1 MIAGIDP
8 VDGLRAMLSHD
19 FIRHAFLGGTF
30 IALAAG
36 LVGYFVVLRNQVFT
50 GDALSHV
57 AFTGALAAL
66 AIGIDPL
73 VGLFGATVAGAAGM
87 GALGGHARA
96 RDVVVGVVFA
106 WVLGLGVLFLS
117 IYTTSRSTSNG
128 AVGVNVLFGSIY
140 GLSLRQAVIA
150 AVIGAGAAIAL
161 VVIARPL
168 LFASVDADVAAARG
182 LSVRALGLLFLA
194 LVGITVAEAVQ
205 AVGALLIFG
214 LLVTPAAIAQR
225 LTARPFRSLALSG
238 AMSVAFLWAGL
249 TLSYAFQ
256 RIPPS
261 FLIVALA
268 FGTYVLVVVWASVLQ
283 AWHRSRRGLRPRLA
297 SAGSAAP

>member
-1 MIAGIDP
+1 MIAGIDAL
-8 VDGLRAMLSHD
+8 DGLRAMLSHD
-19 FIRHAFLGGTF
+19 FIWHAFLGGTF

-36 LVGYFVVLRNQVFT
+36 LVGYFVVLRNQVFA
-50 GDALSHV
+50 GDALSHM

-73 VGLFGATVAGAAGM
+73 LGLFGATVIGGVAM

-106 WVLGLGVLFLS
+106 WVLGLGVLFLTL
-117 IYTTSRSTSNG
+117 YTTSRSTSNG

-150 AVIGAGAAIAL
+150 AAVGAGAAIAL
-161 VVIARPL
+161 VAMARPL
-168 LFASVDADVAAARG
+168 LFASVDSDVASARG
-182 LSVRALGLLFLA
+182 LPVRALSLLFLA

-225 LTARPFRSLALSG
+225 LSAQPFRALALSA
-238 AMSVAFLWAGL
+238 AMSVAFLWVGL

-268 FGTYVLVVVWASVLQ
+268 FATYVVVVVRAALLN
-283 AWHRSRRGLRPRLA
+283 AWHRSRRGLLPRVA
-297 SAGSAAP
+297 PAGSAAH